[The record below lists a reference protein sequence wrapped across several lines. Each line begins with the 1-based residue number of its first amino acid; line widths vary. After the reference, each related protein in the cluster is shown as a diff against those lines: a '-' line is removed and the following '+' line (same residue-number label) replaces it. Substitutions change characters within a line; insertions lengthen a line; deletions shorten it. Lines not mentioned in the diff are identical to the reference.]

1 MIEDG
6 KITVPQIDDNLAK
19 LYINDKFVGNISDVQ
34 LAKLTDEISEYIE
47 ETGDTSIL
55 NTFYLIGHDEYDY
68 HKEIKVHMEKNG
80 RLTDRLWEF
89 SHVQRYLFD
98 IMRFWRT
105 DREFFKH

>member
-19 LYINDKFVGNISDVQ
+19 LYINDKFVGNINSVQ
-34 LAKLTDEISEYIE
+34 FAKLSVEISEYIE

-55 NTFYLIGHDEYDY
+55 NTFYLIGHEEYDY
-68 HKEIKVHMEKNG
+68 NKEIKVHMEKNG
-80 RLTDRLWEF
+80 YLTDRLWEF
-89 SHVQRYLFD
+89 SHVSRYLFD
-98 IMRFWRT
+98 IMRFWHT